1 MKMNEI
7 IEKRFKWVEYKGAEI
22 LLNDYSNLTGE
33 NFIETLQVLTEHF
46 LKQEKKDILLLLD
59 VRNSYSNKEIIEA
72 LNKASKRIKPFVKK
86 SAVIGVTGV
95 KKILLNVINKVSS
108 LGANPFSSEEDAK
121 EWLVS

>member
-1 MKMNEI
+1 MSEI
-7 IEKRFKWVEYKGAEI
+7 IEKRFKWIEYKGVEI

-33 NFIETLQVLTEHF
+33 NFIETLNILTEHF
-46 LKQEKKDILLLLD
+46 LEQKKENILLLLD
-59 VRNSYSNKEIIEA
+59 IRNSYSNKEIIEA

-108 LGANPFSSEEDAK
+108 LGANPFSTEEDAK
-121 EWLVS
+121 EWLAS

>member
-7 IEKRFKWVEYKGAEI
+7 IQKRFKWVEYKGAEI

>member
-1 MKMNEI
+1 MNDI
-7 IEKRFKWVEYKGAEI
+7 IEERFKWIEYKGVEI

-33 NFIETLQVLTEHF
+33 NFIETLNTLTEHF
-46 LKQEKKDILLLLD
+46 IAQEKKDILLLLD

-72 LNKASKRIKPFVKK
+72 LNKSSKRIKPFVKK

-108 LGANPFSSEEDAK
+108 LGANPFTSEEEAK
-121 EWLVS
+121 DWLVS